1 MSTDIRASEN
11 GLWCPIHS
19 SLFSS
24 GVKFWQPSELG
35 TFARR
40 PRKVF
45 FFGKRKKKK
54 MDEER
59 AKFSKF
65 GAGLLFETRKK
76 NTSFALTLNM
86 LTTTLHKN
94 NAIRRQLY
102 LIPLCMMY
110 ITFLSTPSQLQDK
123 NVACGQFNA
132 SNRIQIFRSLVRKF
146 GPLKLR
152 LVLLVSLATLFNLKP
167 K

>member
-11 GLWCPIHS
+11 GLWCPRHS

-24 GVKFWQPSELG
+24 GVKFWQPSEPG

-40 PRKVF
+40 PRKAF
-45 FFGKRKKKK
+45 FWEEKEKKKDK
-54 MDEER
+54 ER

-86 LTTTLHKN
+86 LTITLHKN

-132 SNRIQIFRSLVRKF
+132 YNRIQIFRSLVRKF

-152 LVLLVSLATLFNLKP
+152 LVLLLSLVTLFNLKP

>member
-1 MSTDIRASEN
+1 MAYGAPDIPA
-11 GLWCPIHS
+11 C
-19 SLFSS
+19 SLAESNFGSQVSS
-24 GVKFWQPSELG
+24 GPLQEGLG
-35 TFARR
+35 RL
-40 PRKVF
+40 

-54 MDEER
+54 MDKER

-86 LTTTLHKN
+86 LTITLHKN

-102 LIPLCMMY
+102 LIPLGMMY

-132 SNRIQIFRSLVRKF
+132 SNRIQIFWSLVRKF
-146 GPLKLR
+146 GPLQLR

>member
-1 MSTDIRASEN
+1 MAYGAPDIPA
-11 GLWCPIHS
+11 C
-19 SLFSS
+19 SLAESNFGSQVSS
-24 GVKFWQPSELG
+24 GPLQEGLGRLFFWEE
-35 TFARR
+35 
-40 PRKVF
+40 KE
-45 FFGKRKKKK
+45 KK
-54 MDEER
+54 MDKER

-86 LTTTLHKN
+86 LTITLHKN

-102 LIPLCMMY
+102 LIPLGMMY

-132 SNRIQIFRSLVRKF
+132 YNRIQIFRSLVRKF

-152 LVLLVSLATLFNLKP
+152 LVLLVSLVTLFNLKP

>member
-1 MSTDIRASEN
+1 MAYGAPDIPA
-11 GLWCPIHS
+11 C
-19 SLFSS
+19 SLAESNFGSQVSS
-24 GVKFWQPSELG
+24 GPLQEDLG
-35 TFARR
+35 RL
-40 PRKVF
+40 

-86 LTTTLHKN
+86 LTITLHKN

-152 LVLLVSLATLFNLKP
+152 LVLLVSLVTLFNLKP
-167 K
+167 T

>member
-1 MSTDIRASEN
+1 MAYGAPDIPA
-11 GLWCPIHS
+11 C
-19 SLFSS
+19 SLAESNFGSQVSS
-24 GVKFWQPSELG
+24 GPLQEGLG
-35 TFARR
+35 RL
-40 PRKVF
+40 

-54 MDEER
+54 MNKER

-86 LTTTLHKN
+86 LTITLHKN

-132 SNRIQIFRSLVRKF
+132 YNRIQIFRSLVPKF
-146 GPLKLR
+146 GPLQLR

>member
-1 MSTDIRASEN
+1 MAYGAPDIPA
-11 GLWCPIHS
+11 C
-19 SLFSS
+19 SLAESNFGSQVSS
-24 GVKFWQPSELG
+24 GPLQEGLGRLFFWEE
-35 TFARR
+35 
-40 PRKVF
+40 KE
-45 FFGKRKKKK
+45 KK
-54 MDEER
+54 MDKER

-86 LTTTLHKN
+86 LTITLHKN

-132 SNRIQIFRSLVRKF
+132 YNRIQIFRSLVRKF

-152 LVLLVSLATLFNLKP
+152 LVLLVSLVTLFNLKP

>member
-1 MSTDIRASEN
+1 MAYGAPDIPACSLAESN
-11 GLWCPIHS
+11 FGSQVSPGPLQEGLGR
-19 SLFSS
+19 LF
-24 GVKFWQPSELG
+24 FWEEKG
-35 TFARR
+35 
-40 PRKVF
+40 
-45 FFGKRKKKK
+45 KKKDK
-54 MDEER
+54 GR

-123 NVACGQFNA
+123 NVACRQFNA

-152 LVLLVSLATLFNLKP
+152 LVLLVSLATLFNLKR

>member
-1 MSTDIRASEN
+1 MAYGAPDIPA
-11 GLWCPIHS
+11 C
-19 SLFSS
+19 SLAESNFGSQVSS
-24 GVKFWQPSELG
+24 GPLQEDLG
-35 TFARR
+35 RL
-40 PRKVF
+40 

-59 AKFSKF
+59 AKFPKF

-86 LTTTLHKN
+86 LTITLHKN
-94 NAIRRQLY
+94 NAITRQLY

-110 ITFLSTPSQLQDK
+110 ITFLSTPSKLQDK

-132 SNRIQIFRSLVRKF
+132 YNRIQIFRSLVRKF
-146 GPLKLR
+146 GPLQLR
-152 LVLLVSLATLFNLKP
+152 LVLLVSLATLFNLKS

>member
-1 MSTDIRASEN
+1 MAYGAPDIPA
-11 GLWCPIHS
+11 C
-19 SLFSS
+19 SLAESNFGSQVSS
-24 GVKFWQPSELG
+24 GPLQEGLGRLFFWEE
-35 TFARR
+35 
-40 PRKVF
+40 KE
-45 FFGKRKKKK
+45 KK
-54 MDEER
+54 MDKER

-86 LTTTLHKN
+86 LTITLHKN

-132 SNRIQIFRSLVRKF
+132 YNRIQIFRSLVRKF
-146 GPLKLR
+146 GPLQLR

>member
-1 MSTDIRASEN
+1 MAYGAPDIPA
-11 GLWCPIHS
+11 C
-19 SLFSS
+19 SLAESNFGSQVSS
-24 GVKFWQPSELG
+24 GPLQEGLGRLFFWEE
-35 TFARR
+35 
-40 PRKVF
+40 KE
-45 FFGKRKKKK
+45 KK
-54 MDEER
+54 MDKER

-86 LTTTLHKN
+86 LTITLHKN

-132 SNRIQIFRSLVRKF
+132 YNRIQIFRSLVRKF
-146 GPLKLR
+146 GPLQLR
-152 LVLLVSLATLFNLKP
+152 LVLLVSLVTLFNLKP

>member
-1 MSTDIRASEN
+1 MAYGAPDIPA
-11 GLWCPIHS
+11 C
-19 SLFSS
+19 SLAESNFGSQVSS
-24 GVKFWQPSELG
+24 GPLQEDLG
-35 TFARR
+35 R
-40 PRKVF
+40 F
-45 FFGKRKKKK
+45 FFWEEKEKK

-152 LVLLVSLATLFNLKP
+152 LVLLLSLVTLFNLKP

>member
-1 MSTDIRASEN
+1 MAYGAPDIPA
-11 GLWCPIHS
+11 C
-19 SLFSS
+19 SLAESNFGSQVSS
-24 GVKFWQPSELG
+24 GPLQEGLG
-35 TFARR
+35 RLFL
-40 PRKVF
+40 
-45 FFGKRKKKK
+45 GKRKKKK
-54 MDEER
+54 MDKER

-86 LTTTLHKN
+86 LTITLHKN

-152 LVLLVSLATLFNLKP
+152 LVLLVRLVTLFNLKP

>member
-1 MSTDIRASEN
+1 MAYGAPDIPA
-11 GLWCPIHS
+11 C
-19 SLFSS
+19 SLAESNFGSQVSS
-24 GVKFWQPSELG
+24 GPLQEGLG
-35 TFARR
+35 RL
-40 PRKVF
+40 

-54 MDEER
+54 MDKER

-76 NTSFALTLNM
+76 NTSFALILNM
-86 LTTTLHKN
+86 LTITLYKN

-132 SNRIQIFRSLVRKF
+132 YNRIQIFRSLVRKF
-146 GPLKLR
+146 GPLQLR

>member
-1 MSTDIRASEN
+1 MAYGAPDIPACSLAESN
-11 GLWCPIHS
+11 FGSQVSPGPLQEGLGR
-19 SLFSS
+19 L
-24 GVKFWQPSELG
+24 
-35 TFARR
+35 
-40 PRKVF
+40 

-54 MDEER
+54 MDKER

-86 LTTTLHKN
+86 LTITLHKN

-102 LIPLCMMY
+102 LIPLGMMY

-152 LVLLVSLATLFNLKP
+152 LVLLVSLVTLFNLKP